1 MERKNDL
8 GRLICHASVLIRRDL
23 DRAVAQATGDP
34 TLSGRNIWV
43 LRYLADHRQEP
54 IYQKDLEVAF
64 RIRRSTVSCTVELME
79 QKGLLERQAVNGD
92 GRMKQLRITES
103 GDRILAVTQS
113 ALEAYEEGLMRGISA
128 EDYRAATSLLET
140 LCSHLEEAAPTNNEK
155 ERNEN

>member
-1 MERKNDL
+1 MEHKNDL

-43 LRYLADHRQEP
+43 LRYLADHREEP
-54 IYQKDLEVAF
+54 VHQKDLEIAF

-79 QKGLLERQAVNGD
+79 QKGLLERRSVNGD
-92 GRMKQLRITES
+92 GRMKRLCITES
-103 GDRILAVTQS
+103 GERILAVTKNT
-113 ALEAYEEGLMRGISA
+113 LEAYEESLMQGISP
-128 EDYRAATSLLET
+128 EDYQAATSLLEA
-140 LCSHLEEAAPTNNEK
+140 LCSHLEEGSPMNNEK

>member
-1 MERKNDL
+1 MEHKNDL

-34 TLSGRNIWV
+34 TLSGRNVWV

-54 IYQKDLEVAF
+54 VYQKDLEVTF

-103 GDRILAVTQS
+103 GERVLKATGS
-113 ALEAYEEGLMRGISA
+113 AMEAYEESLMQGISP
-128 EDYRAATSLLET
+128 EDYQKAASLLEA
-140 LCSHLEEAAPTNNEK
+140 LCSHLEESAPTNNGK